1 MLGLPRNNIDK
12 CPFHASTHLG
22 TPFYTGQLILNN
34 MPLCWTRWVQMYG
47 NFRRKWATNR
57 EAVFTSP
64 SNQPLLSSHSPL
76 LPVLWLSMFFS
87 TLSCGPCSCVLVTL
101 VYHSV
106 IIFIRA
112 LFPFTRHLPILFSIW
127 ITLRSVCSH
136 FPVALS
142 FIVLLNTSALWVKPP
157 SSFFYYRYIVKS
169 RLRKER
175 SFTLIRGRHSVRE
188 VLQTNWGWPAPA
200 ISVRFAL
207 KLH

>member
-34 MPLCWTRWVQMYG
+34 VPLCWTRWVQMYG

-64 SNQPLLSSHSPL
+64 SNQPLLCSHSPL
-76 LPVLWLSMFFS
+76 FQVLWQSMFFS
-87 TLSCGPCSCVLVTL
+87 TLSCGSCS
-101 VYHSV
+101 HSV
-106 IIFIRA
+106 IISIHA
-112 LFPFTRHLPILFSIW
+112 LSPFTCHLPILFSMW

-142 FIVLLNTSALWVKPP
+142 FIFLLNTSALWVKPP

-175 SFTLIRGRHSVRE
+175 SFT
-188 VLQTNWGWPAPA
+188 
-200 ISVRFAL
+200 
-207 KLH
+207 